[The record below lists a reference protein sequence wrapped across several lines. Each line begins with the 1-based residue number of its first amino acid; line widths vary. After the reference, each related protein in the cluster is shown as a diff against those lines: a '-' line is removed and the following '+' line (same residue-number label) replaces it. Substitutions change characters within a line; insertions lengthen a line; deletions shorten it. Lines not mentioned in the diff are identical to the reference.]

1 MGMARVILCS
11 VVFTSLCSSIPAGIA
26 QWDFNGDLESTTGQN
41 AAIEGAGPPA
51 AFPEY
56 TFDTAQIGG
65 KSADVV
71 HFTRGT
77 FFHLMPGL
85 PPNGG
90 GAYVNQ
96 YTILMDVMFP
106 DRSPSGGWASLYQ
119 TNEANSNDGDWFISD
134 TGALGISGNYGG
146 LVPEG
151 EWHRL
156 GLVVDLAVGTF
167 TSYID
172 GVQVQQLTGQALDDR
187 FALYSKN
194 DGGNDGFSIF
204 ADESGDSAEGFVNSV
219 QFRDVALPASAMA
232 ALGGPTAEG
241 LPIPPDPRDC
251 AFRSFTVFYDP
262 GANTVNG
269 TWESIAGD
277 EGFQVV
283 QGARVV
289 AESLPADA
297 TNFEDIAPPKN
308 GVGVVYTLKTI
319 VGGSVERECPS
330 TPVDTVG
337 CIGNFSYCAAQATRT
352 VTLSWSPP
360 VNAEVSGYD
369 LLRDGTV
376 VASAPPAALL
386 AIDPDAPVGRHLY
399 EVNVKAGAT
408 TICTVGTHV
417 LVNGI
422 DLGGAGPC
430 GTINQYDFNGDLAS
444 STGGQDLVAQV
455 SDPIPAGGQPEVTFE
470 DATINGATAK
480 VARYSRGTIFKMRT
494 ALPANGGGAYVNQY
508 TLIMDLM
515 FEPGALDESGWAA
528 IYNTNAENGNPAD
541 FWVQGANR
549 TVGASGLYGGHVE
562 DGEWF
567 RLAVVQDS
575 IQETLTAYIS
585 GVFAMQKT
593 GQGIDNDWTLY
604 TIDQPD
610 EGIHLFADNGSFN
623 SRGLVN
629 SVQIRDVALNADE
642 IAALGGPTAA
652 GIPST
657 PTCPYLFTAAVDAT
671 AHSVSL
677 SWKIGAAP
685 LGSAFALRR
694 DGQPLAEVPLTQTS
708 FADSGLTPGVHRYE
722 LAFKEKDTGCI
733 NLPLV
738 AQVEI
743 PADGVLFYENFD
755 RYADDAALR
764 TAGWAEADENS
775 PVEHA
780 AWTLSNPSGIENPPS
795 WSGRPTSGK
804 FVVSDSGYGG
814 LFGENVAGSG
824 MSHDLVSPPIAIHDD
839 GPVWL
844 HFDAVA
850 QLNNDGDAVF
860 DVDVSTDGGANWS
873 NVFRRI
879 SPGRTANPAPEFGT
893 TADGAFGRIHVDLS
907 SVAPDGSSI
916 LLRFRHFEPT
926 FDWHVAVD
934 NVQIDHSPPEG
945 GHVVLATVDFSGG
958 IPGGW
963 SLASGPDSDGLD
975 PWSTEDSCNVSIGPQ
990 GTFPDAGE
998 GRMLHHLD
1006 SAFALVDPFCV
1017 SAKYDEYLVTPP
1029 LDLTA
1034 ESRVFLGF
1042 ESAILL
1048 GFDTRAEVL
1057 LSLDGGTTFLTEPIF
1072 SYTLGA
1078 AIIRGEEPFYDD
1090 FAIEV
1095 PAAAG
1100 KANVA
1105 FAFHYKTLLDS
1116 GGVNTGWWAVDS
1128 VRVTSTRAT
1137 SEARFVR
1144 GDVDGSGA
1152 IDITDVVNN
1161 LGYQFLGTF
1170 TPSCLEAL
1178 DDDDSGVLDI
1188 SDPVFSLGRQFLGGP
1203 VWQAPNPGCGVD
1215 PTADALGCQ
1224 QTADGCK

>member
-1 MGMARVILCS
+1 MGMVRIIIYSA
-11 VVFTSLCSSIPAGIA
+11 VFTSLCSSIPAGIA
-26 QWDFNGDLESTTGQN
+26 QWDFNGDLTSTTGQSD
-41 AAIEGAGPPA
+41 AIEGAGPPA
-51 AFPEY
+51 AFPEFS
-56 TFDTAQIGG
+56 FDSAQIGG

-71 HFTRGT
+71 HFTQGT

-119 TNEANSNDGDWFISD
+119 TNESNSNDGDWFID
-134 TGALGISGNYGG
+134 PTGALGISGVYGG
-146 LVPEG
+146 SVPEG

-156 GLVVDLAVGTF
+156 GLVVDLTVGTF
-167 TSYID
+167 ISYID
-172 GVQVQQLTGQALDDR
+172 GVQVQQLNGQGLDDR

-219 QFRDVALPASAMA
+219 QFRDVPLSAAEMA
-232 ALGGPTAEG
+232 ALGGPSADG
-241 LPIPPDPRDC
+241 IPIPPDPRDC
-251 AFRSFTVFYDP
+251 AFRSFVVSYDA
-262 GANTVNG
+262 GANKVSG
-269 TWESIAGD
+269 TWASIAGD
-277 EGFQVV
+277 QGFQVV

-289 AESLPADA
+289 ADGLPADA
-297 TNFEDIAPPKN
+297 TTFEDTAPPKN
-308 GVGVVYTLKTI
+308 GVDVVYTLKTI
-319 VGGSVERECPS
+319 VGGTVEKECPS
-330 TPVDTVG
+330 APIDTIG
-337 CIGNFSYCAAQATRT
+337 CIGNLTYCAAQATRT

-360 VNAEVSGYD
+360 VNVDLSGYD

-376 VASAPPAALL
+376 VASAPSTASSMAD
-386 AIDPDAPVGRHLY
+386 AGAPVGRHLY
-399 EVNVKAGAT
+399 EVSGKSGAS

-417 LVNGI
+417 LLNGI
-422 DLGGAGPC
+422 DLGGASPC
-430 GTINQYDFNGDLAS
+430 GTINQYDFNGDLTS
-444 STGGQDLVAQV
+444 STGGQDLVAQF
-455 SDPIPAGGQPEVTFE
+455 SDPIPAGGQPEFSFE
-470 DATINGATAK
+470 DATIGGATAK
-480 VARYSRGTIFKMRT
+480 VCRYSRGTIFKMRT
-494 ALPANGGGAYVNQY
+494 GLPANEGGAYVNQY

-528 IYNTNAENGNPAD
+528 IYNTNANNQNPAD
-541 FWVQGANR
+541 FWVQGSNR
-549 TVGASGLYGGHVE
+549 TVGALGVYGGHVE

-567 RLAVVQDS
+567 RLALSYDS
-575 IQETLTAYIS
+575 IKGTITGYVN
-585 GVFAMQKT
+585 GVFAMQT
-593 GQGIDNDWTLY
+593 YGDGLDGTYSLY

-610 EGIHLFADNGSFN
+610 EGIHLFADSDSYN

-629 SVQIRDVALNADE
+629 SVQIRDTALNEDE
-642 IAALGGPTAA
+642 IAAFGGPTAA
-652 GIPST
+652 GIPSS
-657 PTCPYLFTAAVDAT
+657 PSCPYLFTAAVDA
-671 AHSVSL
+671 AARSVSL
-677 SWKIGAAP
+677 NWKIGAAP

-708 FADSGLTPGVHRYE
+708 FADSNLTPGVHRYE

-755 RYADDAALR
+755 KYADDAALHA
-764 TAGWAEADENS
+764 AGWAEADENS

-780 AWTLSNPSGIENPPS
+780 AWTLTNPSGIENPPS

-814 LFGENVAGSG
+814 LFGSNVAGSG
-824 MSHDLVSPPIAIHDD
+824 MSHDLVSPPIAIH
-839 GPVWL
+839 GAGAVWL

-860 DVDVSTDGGANWS
+860 EVDVSTDGGANWS
-873 NVFRRI
+873 NAFRRI
-879 SPGRTANPAPEFGT
+879 SPGRTADPLPDGT
-893 TADGAFGRIHVDLS
+893 TADGAFGRIHVDIS
-907 SVAPDGSSI
+907 SLAPDGSSV

-934 NVQIDHSPPEG
+934 NVQVDHAPPEG
-945 GHVVLATVDFSGG
+945 DHVVLATAGFTGGISGG
-958 IPGGW
+958 WGVV
-963 SLASGPDSDGLD
+963 SGPDSDGLD
-975 PWSTEDSCNVSIGPQ
+975 PWSTDDACNVSTG
-990 GTFPDAGE
+990 GTLPDAGE

-1006 SAFALVDPFCV
+1006 QAFALVDPFCV

-1057 LSLDGGTTFLTEPIF
+1057 LSLDGGTTFQPEPIF

-1090 FAIEV
+1090 DSIEV

-1105 FAFHYKTLLDS
+1105 FAFHYQTLLAS

-1128 VRVTSTRAT
+1128 VRVTSNRAT
-1137 SEARFVR
+1137 VGIRFVR
-1144 GDVDGSGA
+1144 GDVDGSGS
-1152 IDITDVVNN
+1152 IDITDVVDN

-1170 TPSCLEAL
+1170 TPTCLEAL
-1178 DDDDSGVLDI
+1178 DDDDSGQLDI
-1188 SDPVFSLGRQFLGGP
+1188 NDAVFSLNRQFLGGP
-1203 VWQAPNPGCGVD
+1203 AWSAPNPGCGVD

-1224 QTADGCK
+1224 QSSDACR